1 MAKKKRVIVAMS
13 SGVDSSVAAV
23 LLKKQGYDV
32 VGVFMHFWKEPA
44 SSADGPNQS
53 ELVENKCCS
62 LEAQEDARKVAQIL
76 NIPLYTANVAKE
88 FKKEVVDYYL
98 NELKSGRT
106 PNPCVACNKHI
117 KFNFLFKK
125 MLEMKADFIASG
137 HYAQVRESRNQKSKS
152 KKQVYRLFQGKDSK
166 KDQSYFLYNL
176 NQKQLKRIIF
186 PIGKYKKPE
195 IRKIA
200 RKANLPIFNKD
211 ESQGICF
218 APEKYPTDFIKRNLK
233 MKKGK
238 TMDTDGNII
247 GTHEGLAIYTIGQ
260 RRGINIGGGGPYYV
274 VDKDIKKDL
283 LIVTNKEKE
292 AKLYKKE
299 VTVENVNWV
308 VKNPAR
314 NAAQSVAGGTKFPL
328 KTNMKIRYRKPAVRA
343 IIKSKKGNKYRI
355 EFKELQKAVTPGQS
369 AVFYSNK
376 GEILG
381 GGIIAG

>member
-1 MAKKKRVIVAMS
+1 
-13 SGVDSSVAAV
+13 
-23 LLKKQGYDV
+23 
-32 VGVFMHFWKEPA
+32 
-44 SSADGPNQS
+44 
-53 ELVENKCCS
+53 
-62 LEAQEDARKVAQIL
+62 
-76 NIPLYTANVAKE
+76 
-88 FKKEVVDYYL
+88 
-98 NELKSGRT
+98 
-106 PNPCVACNKHI
+106 
-117 KFNFLFKK
+117 
-125 MLEMKADFIASG
+125 
-137 HYAQVRESRNQKSKS
+137 
-152 KKQVYRLFQGKDSK
+152 VYRLFQGKDSK